1 MKFVSIFLKILLGI
15 IALLVIQFTTFHTIA
30 HGKLEDELL
39 GSWYQRL
46 VHDADSAFVQD
57 YFVMDCPVG
66 VTSVYKSHNLD
77 KNPGKLCELLKVKHV
92 KFQDRETF
100 RWNVDEDRGYK
111 LTYSTWTS
119 YWGLPFYSDWE
130 NRIAGGFFA
139 TQYEFIQM
147 EYVSHCRRT
156 NYLWVLFGWI
166 EISDVVYSTG
176 PEDRKAMLVRLG
188 RFEDI
193 RH

>member
-1 MKFVSIFLKILLGI
+1 MTFKRTFLKILLGI
-15 IALLVIQFTTFHTIA
+15 IVLLVIQFTTFHTIA
-30 HGKLEDELL
+30 HRMLEDELL

-66 VTSVYKSHNLD
+66 VTSVYKSHYLD
-77 KNPGKLCELLKVKHV
+77 KNPGKLCELLKVKRV
-92 KFQDRETF
+92 KFLDRETS
-100 RWNVDEDRGYK
+100 RWDGDEDRGYN
-111 LTYSTWTS
+111 LTYTTWTS
-119 YWGLPFYSDWE
+119 YEGLPFYSDWE

-139 TQYEFIQM
+139 RQHEFVRM
-147 EYVSHCRRT
+147 EHVSHGRETSYMWMLC
-156 NYLWVLFGWI
+156 GWI
-166 EISDVVYSTG
+166 KISDDVYSTG

-193 RH
+193 RY